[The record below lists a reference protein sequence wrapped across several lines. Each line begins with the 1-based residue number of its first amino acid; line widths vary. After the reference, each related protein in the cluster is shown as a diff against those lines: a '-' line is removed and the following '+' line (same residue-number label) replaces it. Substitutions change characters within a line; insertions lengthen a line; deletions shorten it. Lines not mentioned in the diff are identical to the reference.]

1 VPDQIISD
9 MRRVGRNQVRATVG
23 LATAALILAVVT
35 IALGTGII
43 TVNSKVNELQQGDT
57 PASTRAR
64 QDRAEN
70 RFILC
75 LSVSTVL
82 DPRERRELRRLRHPR
97 PRLRLAERQPARL
110 TSPRSKR
117 PVSRRPFGAEMG
129 RFMRVRGQSW

>member
-1 VPDQIISD
+1 MPDQIISD

-23 LATAALILAVVT
+23 LAAAALILAVVT
-35 IALGTGII
+35 IALGTGIV

-75 LSVSTVL
+75 LSVPTVL
-82 DPRERRELRRLRHPR
+82 DPRERRELHRVCDGYDTLVHAYAAQNVDP
-97 PRLRLAERQPARL
+97 PA
-110 TSPRSKR
+110 
-117 PVSRRPFGAEMG
+117 
-129 RFMRVRGQSW
+129 